1 MGGMSAEREISLV
14 SGQAVLKALKELG
27 YDSFGIDVSPD
38 LPFELLEA
46 KPDAAFIALHG
57 RGGEDGTVQ
66 GLLEIMR
73 IPYTG
78 CGVFSSAATMDK
90 VVTKTILK
98 GHDIPVI
105 DDVVARK
112 EDDLSEVLE
121 EVNERLSYPVMVKPA
136 REGSS
141 IGVTKVNSEW
151 GMHDALDEVFR
162 RDDKA
167 LIERYV
173 DGRLITVGIIGTEP
187 TVLPVLEIRVKDGFY
202 DYQAKYE
209 RGRAQYEVPAKI
221 SEEISEYAR
230 KVALSSFKALECEG
244 VARIDMIYEENND
257 TLAVLE
263 INTVPGMTETS
274 LLPKAARALGLT
286 FTDVVEIILK
296 SARLKIENQTFC
308 LSRLS

>member
-1 MGGMSAEREISLV
+1 MGGMSAERDISLV
-14 SGQAVLKALKELG
+14 SGRAVLKALQELG
-27 YDSFGIDVSPD
+27 YDSVGIDVSPG
-38 LPFELLEA
+38 LPFELSEA
-46 KPDAAFIALHG
+46 KPDAVFIALHG

-66 GLLEIMR
+66 GILEIMR

-90 VVTKTILK
+90 VVTKIILK
-98 GHDIPVI
+98 GHNIPVI
-105 DDVVARK
+105 DDIVVRK
-112 EDDLSEVLE
+112 EEDVSEVLE

-141 IGVTKVNSEW
+141 IGVTKVDSEQ
-151 GMHDALDEVFR
+151 GLYHALGEVFV

-167 LIERYV
+167 LIERYI

-187 TVLPVLEIRVKDGFY
+187 TVLPVLEITVKDGFY

-209 RGRAQYEVPAKI
+209 PGRSEYEVPAKI

-230 KVALSSFKALECEG
+230 KVALNSFQALECEG
-244 VARIDMIYEENND
+244 VARIDMIYDEDND
-257 TLAVLE
+257 MLAVLE

-274 LLPKAARALGLT
+274 LLPKAARAVGLE
-286 FTDVVEIILK
+286 FTDVVEMILK
-296 SARLKIENQTFC
+296 SARLKVNLDNIF
-308 LSRLS
+308 